1 VSSSSDAATKAAPRH
16 INQDY
21 SYVPGELR
29 QIAIT
34 MGVIVAGLIGA
45 AIVLR

>member
-1 VSSSSDAATKAAPRH
+1 VSSSIDAAAKAAARH